1 MTIVLEKKGREG
13 EECEI
18 WRMRRLG
25 RKRSKVW
32 EGKGRA
38 TGEGW
43 CICLGCLFG
52 VERRNEFVDMNRY
65 RGAGK

>member
-18 WRMRRLG
+18 WRMRRWLG

-32 EGKGRA
+32 EGKGSNR
-38 TGEGW
+38 GGMVY
-43 CICLGCLFG
+43 LFG
-52 VERRNEFVDMNRY
+52 MSIWGREKE
-65 RGAGK
+65 

>member
-18 WRMRRLG
+18 WRM
-25 RKRSKVW
+25 SW
-32 EGKGRA
+32 EGKGTRFGKEKGA

-52 VERRNEFVDMNRY
+52 MERRNEFVDMNRY